1 MKKYLFL
8 LFALSII
15 FSSCV
20 PEKLIIARYI
30 KECKEVNANSI
41 SHFTMKIDHYDST
54 VDSSKIVDISYYID
68 TDSEIH
74 AILHLENGHPIV
86 ISVANEML
94 KDNNLIGRQITYHE
108 KKPIYKQDT
117 VFTKAFDTVF
127 VSNLICEKKTVQGS
141 NYIVKVYDYVTERS
155 YKATTNKA
163 TFDALMES
171 PAYIYVPNTQW
182 HRNTNYC
189 IPWEYALNLKGFK
202 MLEIIVNQ
210 NIYNLSILE
219 Q

>member
-8 LFALSII
+8 LFALSVL

-30 KECKEVNANSI
+30 KECKEVKTDSI
-41 SHFTMKIDHYDST
+41 ASITTKIDRYESS
-54 VDSSKIVDISYYID
+54 VVSSKIVDISYYIN
-68 TDSEIH
+68 TEGEIQ

-86 ISVANEML
+86 ISVMNEML
-94 KDNNLIGRQITYHE
+94 KHDNLIGRNISYHE
-108 KKPIYKQDT
+108 DNPIYKQDT
-117 VFTKAFDTVF
+117 AFTKVFDTVF
-127 VSNLICEKKTVQGS
+127 VSNLICEKKTVQGG

-163 TFDALMES
+163 TFDALRES
-171 PAYIYVPNTQW
+171 SAYTYAPNTQW

-202 MLEIIVNQ
+202 MLEIVVNQ
-210 NIYNLSILE
+210 NIYNLKILE
-219 Q
+219 